1 MSFFCVLWGW
11 VPIYHSRSA
20 QGTGSDWK
28 ETMPLAGWGFLHSWI
43 LLVPVTPSVVAN
55 VVASSPMILGML
67 EYLEVEL
74 PLGVVGLGT
83 ELMPKV
89 CSGHQIR
96 TEGQGKYL
104 VLNKNAREIFFQ

>member
-1 MSFFCVLWGW
+1 
-11 VPIYHSRSA
+11 
-20 QGTGSDWK
+20 
-28 ETMPLAGWGFLHSWI
+28 
-43 LLVPVTPSVVAN
+43 
-55 VVASSPMILGML
+55 MILGML
-67 EYLEVEL
+67 EHLEVEL